1 MSAYLREN
9 AQLLLQLLCDTSAAQ
24 RATPTMASESTKPP
38 STISLRAP
46 SVYLTDKLQHSTT
59 DGAVFVSPPLEWLY
73 RTWSVTH
80 STLPMWR
87 SARNVRIT
95 YKPLAPTA
103 ASTPSE
109 VQNIDDLVEYEKNNK
124 SSAYKTVAGIDKPD
138 PAVPAS
144 WNWRGKG
151 WLRIA
156 SSHWEVLGWGEKPL
170 SSSSATAEQQDSQ
183 KPAATVERWVVT
195 WFAATLFTP
204 EGIDIYSDRP
214 EGISPETLAGVTA
227 ALNSLESAPKVVEY
241 VAKDMREIE
250 IQLPWKQGKA

>member
-1 MSAYLREN
+1 
-9 AQLLLQLLCDTSAAQ
+9 
-24 RATPTMASESTKPP
+24 MASDSTKPP

-46 SVYLTDKLQHSTT
+46 SAYLTDESQPSTT
-59 DGAVFVSPPLEWLY
+59 DGGVFVSPPLEWLY

-95 YKPLAPTA
+95 YKPLPTA
-103 ASTPSE
+103 TSE
-109 VQNIDDLVEYEKNNK
+109 VHIDDLVEYEKANK
-124 SSAYKTVAGIDKPD
+124 SGTYKTVAGIDKPD
-138 PAVPAS
+138 PTVPGS
-144 WNWRGKG
+144 WDWRGKG

-170 SSSSATAEQQDSQ
+170 SSSPAAAVAEQQQ
-183 KPAATVERWVVT
+183 PTATVERWVVT

-241 VAKDMREIE
+241 VAKDLREIE

>member
-1 MSAYLREN
+1 
-9 AQLLLQLLCDTSAAQ
+9 
-24 RATPTMASESTKPP
+24 MAFDSTKSP

-46 SVYLTDKLQHSTT
+46 SAYLTDKSQPSTS
-59 DGAVFVSPPLEWLY
+59 DGAAFASPPLEWLY

-95 YKPLAPTA
+95 YKPLPTS
-103 ASTPSE
+103 STTSE
-109 VQNIDDLVEYEKNNK
+109 MHIDDLVEYEKANK
-124 SSAYKTVAGIDKPD
+124 SGAYKTVAGVDKPD
-138 PAVPAS
+138 PTAPAA

-156 SSHWEVLGWGEKPL
+156 SSHWEVLGWGERPL
-170 SSSSATAEQQDSQ
+170 SEQQQ
-183 KPAATVERWVVT
+183 QQQPPAAATTVERWVVT

-214 EGISPETLAGVTA
+214 EGISPETLAGVKA
-227 ALNSLESAPKVVEY
+227 ALNSLQSAPKVVEY
-241 VAKDMREIE
+241 VGKDLREIQ
-250 IQLPWKQGKA
+250 IQLPWKQGKT

>member
-1 MSAYLREN
+1 
-9 AQLLLQLLCDTSAAQ
+9 
-24 RATPTMASESTKPP
+24 MASDSTKPP

-46 SVYLTDKLQHSTT
+46 SVYLTDKSQPSTT
-59 DGAVFVSPPLEWLY
+59 DGGVFVSPPLEWLY

-95 YKPLAPTA
+95 YKPLPAAA
-103 ASTPSE
+103 ASE
-109 VQNIDDLVEYEKNNK
+109 VHIDDLVEYEKANK
-124 SSAYKTVAGIDKPD
+124 SGAYKTVNGVDKPD
-138 PAVPAS
+138 PTVPAS

-151 WLRIA
+151 WLKIA

-170 SSSSATAEQQDSQ
+170 SPSAAAAAASDAQQQ
-183 KPAATVERWVVT
+183 QPAATVERWVVT

-214 EGISPETLAGVTA
+214 EGISAETLTGITA
-227 ALNSLESAPKVVEY
+227 ALNSLEKAPKVVEY
-241 VAKDMREIE
+241 VSKDLREIE